1 MAVKKSVLYSK
12 LWDSCN
18 TLRSKGG
25 MDATQYKDYV
35 LIILFMK
42 VITDK
47 YYHKKGS
54 LIEVPDDANFNTMI
68 ALKGK
73 KNIGEEFNKILAKIA
88 EENDLQNVIDV
99 VDFNDENKLG
109 KGKDMIDALTG
120 LVEVFQDPELDFSN
134 NRADDNDVLGDAYE
148 YLMKQF
154 ASEAG
159 KSKGQFYTPSEVSRV
174 MSKILKID
182 KCTKSPI
189 EVYDMACG
197 SGSLLIKAGNEAR
210 EDKKVYLYG
219 QEKDT
224 NTAGLCVMNMFLH
237 GNATA
242 DIKDGNTLTNP
253 RHLENGNIKT
263 FDFCVANPPFSVKK
277 WNTDLGADKEFGR
290 FTGFGMP
297 PENCADYAF
306 LLHML
311 KAMEPINGRGAI
323 ILPHGV
329 LFRGGQEEV
338 IRKNLLKSGYIE
350 GIIGLPSNLFYGT
363 GIPACIV
370 VLDKKDAENRKSI
383 FIIDASKCFIKDGNK
398 NKLREKDIKKIT
410 ETYINRIEEEKY
422 SRNVSMEEIEKEDY
436 NLNIP
441 RYIDSSEEGIIQ
453 DIKAHILGGLPERD
467 INKLNKYW
475 DIAPSLKNELFNK
488 NEKEGYYN
496 LSVTKDEINDIIN
509 DSKEL
514 KEYFGNMQKKVSEW
528 ENNNKESLLNVNN
541 DTRVRDL
548 IAILSNS
555 ILEIFTED
563 KLVDKYDAYEYL
575 MEYYNT
581 TLKDDLHL
589 IIENG
594 WKPKLV
600 FGQDKKGNI
609 KKNEFESDLLPKD
622 IVIREFYRNDF
633 ETLENANNELNTL
646 IQEFESKIEENTG
659 DEDANAL
666 FSEDEKV
673 NEKLLKEKIKEETEE
688 KIVILKE
695 LLKNLDDQK
704 EEKKIIK
711 ERQEDLNEKIIS
723 KYNELS
729 ENEFKELIVNS
740 KWIKSIREKFDNHKN
755 TLINNLARFILKLD
769 EEYELTL
776 GDLNKNIES
785 QEHELAKLLN
795 ELDGDVDE
803 IKAFN
808 ELIEQLGGN
817 NDE

>member
-54 LIEVPDDANFNTMI
+54 LIEVPEDANFNTMI
-68 ALKGK
+68 SLKGK

-120 LVEVFQDPELDFSN
+120 LVEIFQDPELDFSN

-159 KSKGQFYTPSEVSRV
+159 KSKGQFYTPAEVSRI
-174 MSKILKID
+174 MAKILKIN
-182 KCTKSPI
+182 KSTKSPI

-197 SGSLLIKAGNEAR
+197 SGSLLIKAGNEAK
-210 EDKKVYLYG
+210 EGTKVYLYG

-242 DIKDGNTLTNP
+242 QIKDGNTLTNP
-253 RHLENGNIKT
+253 RYIENGNIRT

-277 WNTDLGADKEFGR
+277 WSTDLGTEKEYGR

-311 KAMEPINGRGAI
+311 KSMDPTNGRGAI

-338 IRKNLLKSGYIE
+338 IRKNLLKSGLIE

-363 GIPACIV
+363 GIPACIII
-370 VLDKKDAENRKSI
+370 LDKKDAINRKDI
-383 FIIDASKCFIKDGNK
+383 FMIDASKNFVKDGNK
-398 NKLREKDIKKIT
+398 NKLREEDIKKIT
-410 ETYINRIEEEKY
+410 DTYLGRIEQEKY
-422 SRNVSMEEIEKEDY
+422 SKIITMEEIKKEEY

-441 RYIDSSEEGIIQ
+441 RYIDSSDEETMQ
-453 DIKAHILGGLPERD
+453 DIRAHLLGGIPEAD
-467 INKLNKYW
+467 IEKLSKYWEVAPNLKNKLFKKNKKDGYL
-475 DIAPSLKNELFNK
+475 DLAIDKDTINE
-488 NEKEGYYN
+488 E
-496 LSVTKDEINDIIN
+496 IIN
-509 DSKEL
+509 SKEYI
-514 KEYFGNMQKKVSEW
+514 EYFEKLIEKVVKW
-528 ENNNKESLLNVNN
+528 EKDNKDKLYNVNN
-541 DTRVRDL
+541 ETRVKDL
-548 IAILSNS
+548 IEELSNS
-555 ILEIFTED
+555 MLKIFKDD
-563 KLVDKYDAYEYL
+563 KLIDKYEAYEFL
-575 MEYYNT
+575 MEYYNN

-594 WKPKLV
+594 WIPKLV
-600 FGQDKKGNI
+600 FGKDKNGRI

-622 IVIREFYRNDF
+622 IVIKEYFKEYANK
-633 ETLENANNELNTL
+633 LEGINNELNDL
-646 IQEFESKIEENTG
+646 VQEFESNVEENTG
-659 DEDANAL
+659 DEAIFND
-666 FSEDEKV
+666 EDKV
-673 NEKLLKEKIKEETEE
+673 NEKLIKDKIKEESEE
-688 KIVILKE
+688 NIFILKE
-695 LLKNLDDQK
+695 MLDNLFKQKNVKKNIKVVQ
-704 EEKKIIK
+704 EELNDLIIRK
-711 ERQEDLNEKIIS
+711 YNSLNEITA
-723 KYNELS
+723 
-729 ENEFKELIVNS
+729 KELIINK
-740 KWIKSIREKFDNHKN
+740 KWFKDLENRFANMYIDIIYDFCNQITTVVENYEN
-755 TLINNLARFILKLD
+755 TLDQLVKETSHYESLVLK
-769 EEYELTL
+769 
-776 GDLNKNIES
+776 DLERM
-785 QEHELAKLLN
+785 
-795 ELDGDVDE
+795 GY
-803 IKAFN
+803 
-808 ELIEQLGGN
+808 
-817 NDE
+817 

>member
-35 LIILFMK
+35 LIVLFMK

-47 YYHKKGS
+47 YYNKKGS
-54 LIEVPDDANFNTMI
+54 LIEVPKDANFNTMI
-68 ALKGK
+68 SLKGK

-120 LVEVFQDPELDFSN
+120 LVEIFQDPELDFSN

-159 KSKGQFYTPSEVSRV
+159 KSKGQFYTPSEVSRI
-174 MSKILKID
+174 MSKILKIN
-182 KCTKSPI
+182 KSTKSPI

-197 SGSLLIKAGNEAR
+197 SGSLLLKAGNEAK
-210 EDKKVYLYG
+210 EGTKVYLYG

-242 DIKDGNTLTNP
+242 QIKDGNTLTNP
-253 RHLENGNIKT
+253 RYIENGNIRT

-277 WNTDLGADKEFGR
+277 WSTDLGGDKEYGR

-311 KAMEPINGRGAI
+311 KSMDPINGRGAI

-338 IRKNLLKSGYIE
+338 IRRNLLKSGLIE

-363 GIPACIV
+363 GIPACII
-370 VLDKKDAENRKSI
+370 VLDKKDSENRKDV
-383 FIIDASKCFIKDGNK
+383 FIIDASKFFVKDGNK

-422 SRNVSMEEIEKEDY
+422 SKIVPIKDIEKEDY

-441 RYIDSSEEGIIQ
+441 RYIDSSDDEMIQ
-453 DIKAHILGGLPERD
+453 DIKAHLLGGIPERD
-467 INKLNKYW
+467 INRFDKYW
-475 DIAPSLKNELFNK
+475 NIAPNLKNELFK
-488 NEKEGYYN
+488 RNEKEGY
-496 LSVTKDEINDIIN
+496 LDLAIDKDKIIDKIN
-509 DSKEL
+509 DSEEL
-514 KEYFGNMQKKVSEW
+514 KSYFDNLKNKVIEW
-528 ENNNKESLLNVNN
+528 KNKNQEILLNVSNT
-541 DTRVRDL
+541 TRTKDL
-548 IAILSNS
+548 IEEISNS
-555 ILEIFTED
+555 MLTIFLDD
-563 KLVDKYDAYEYL
+563 KLIDKYDAYEYL
-575 MEYYNT
+575 MEYYNN

-589 IIENG
+589 IVESG
-594 WKPKLV
+594 WIPKLV
-600 FGQDKKGNI
+600 YGQDKKGRI

-622 IVIREFYRNDF
+622 IIIKEYYED
-633 ETLENANNELNTL
+633 EAEKLEEENNELNNL
-646 IQEFESKIEENTG
+646 IQKFEAKVEENTG
-659 DEDANAL
+659 DESL
-666 FSEDEKV
+666 FSDEEKV
-673 NEKLLKEKIKEETEE
+673 NEKLIKDKIKEETEE
-688 KIVILKE
+688 NIVVLKE
-695 LLKNLDDQK
+695 LLKNLADQK
-704 EEKKIIK
+704 EIKKIIK
-711 ERQEDLNEKIIS
+711 ELQEALNEKIVI

-729 ENEFKELIVNS
+729 VKEAKRLIIYS
-740 KWIKSIREKFDNHKN
+740 KWFNTIIEKFNSHMSS
-755 TLINNLARFILKLD
+755 LINSLSQNIIKLE

-776 GDLNKNIES
+776 GDLNDEIVSKEN
-785 QEHELAKLLN
+785 ELSVLLN
-795 ELDGDVDE
+795 QLCGEDDD
-803 IKAFN
+803 IKAF
-808 ELIEQLGGN
+808 EEFILQLGGKTN
-817 NDE
+817 E